1 MAEFEK
7 LTVLYLMKI
16 LLEETDRKHMLNADA
31 ICERMEK
38 RYHVSCSRKTV
49 YRDIECLRSFGFDI
63 ELIKGSNSG
72 YYLAKRDFELA
83 ELELLV
89 DAVQAAKFITESKSR
104 ELIAKLEHLTSSY
117 NAKYL
122 SRQVYIC
129 NRPKAGNETIYRNVD
144 YIHEAIN
151 RNRQISFIYCEWT
164 VAKELRAKKHGEK
177 YMVSPWSLTWDDE
190 NYYLVAYDARAD
202 HIKHYRVDKMKDT
215 EILPD
220 GREGRNSF
228 QHFDLA
234 AFTKKTFGMFGGT
247 DTKVQLTCENR
258 LAGVMIDRFGREI
271 MMIPK
276 DEGHFRVTVL
286 VTVSPQFFGWLTG
299 LGAGV
304 KINSPD
310 EVRSQYREYLDSVI
324 RQYILD

>member
-49 YRDIECLRSFGFDI
+49 YRDVDCLRSFGFDI

-144 YIHEAIN
+144 FIHEAIN

-177 YMVSPWSLTWDDE
+177 SDLFRRRICFSKISGAPIATDGICEPAPAHRQNESRGQARDSLHLPLFSSQKLIQRISVGRKELLHKDLHLRQLSRQLLHRPQRGDLGGLELAVSGSRLLHALDQ
-190 NYYLVAYDARAD
+190 R
-202 HIKHYRVDKMKDT
+202 
-215 EILPD
+215 
-220 GREGRNSF
+220 REFIRCLYELSHVPVIF
-228 QHFDLA
+228 RLCAFEDL
-234 AFTKKTFGMFGGT
+234 
-247 DTKVQLTCENR
+247 
-258 LAGVMIDRFGREI
+258 
-271 MMIPK
+271 
-276 DEGHFRVTVL
+276 
-286 VTVSPQFFGWLTG
+286 
-299 LGAGV
+299 
-304 KINSPD
+304 
-310 EVRSQYREYLDSVI
+310 
-324 RQYILD
+324 

>member
-49 YRDIECLRSFGFDI
+49 YRDVDCLRSFGFDI

-144 YIHEAIN
+144 FIHEAIN

-177 YMVSPWSLTWDDE
+177 YTVSPWSLTRW
-190 NYYLVAYDARAD
+190 
-202 HIKHYRVDKMKDT
+202 
-215 EILPD
+215 
-220 GREGRNSF
+220 
-228 QHFDLA
+228 
-234 AFTKKTFGMFGGT
+234 
-247 DTKVQLTCENR
+247 
-258 LAGVMIDRFGREI
+258 
-271 MMIPK
+271 
-276 DEGHFRVTVL
+276 
-286 VTVSPQFFGWLTG
+286 
-299 LGAGV
+299 
-304 KINSPD
+304 
-310 EVRSQYREYLDSVI
+310 
-324 RQYILD
+324 